1 MIHKFCDSID
11 NNLCKVRPRTK
22 LCHVLS
28 KISPTHNN
36 IKDKI
41 LIIMIDIQ
49 VVEIRITFSLS
60 LLQVSVEIRITYISI
75 HTINK

>member
-1 MIHKFCDSID
+1 MIHKFCDFID

-28 KISPTHNN
+28 KISRTHNN

-49 VVEIRITFSLS
+49 VVEIHITY
-60 LLQVSVEIRITYISI
+60 LLQV
-75 HTINK
+75 